1 MMPSSDIDSPTIS
14 VALATCDGARYLP
27 ALLDSLL
34 AQRRPPIELVA
45 CDDASND
52 GTAAVLQ
59 SFAAGAPFPV
69 RIERNPAR
77 LGVVANFSRAMTL
90 CSGNC
95 IALADQDDVWHADKL
110 ARFSAAL
117 SAPTVLAVF
126 SDANVVDERLRGLG
140 YGMWQRGR
148 FTRDEQER
156 MRRGR
161 AFEVLLK
168 HQVVTGAT
176 LAMKVG
182 LRDTALPVPPGWP
195 HDAWLAIHAAARD
208 GLLPI
213 DAPLIEYR
221 QHAGNVVGG
230 KKKSLLGEARAAL
243 ALDRAAW
250 YRQECARWQALA
262 ERLASS
268 GVAESSR
275 RALDEKLSHLTAR
288 AGLPASR
295 WRRLPGIWREL
306 SAGRY
311 ARHARNWGSL
321 AIDLLVR

>member
-1 MMPSSDIDSPTIS
+1 MPFTDMGSPTIS
-14 VALATCDGARYLP
+14 IALATCDGARYLP
-27 ALLDSLL
+27 ALLESLL
-34 AQRRPPIELVA
+34 AQRLPPIELVA
-45 CDDASND
+45 CDDASD
-52 GTAAVLQ
+52 DATEAVLQ
-59 SFAAGAPFPV
+59 SFAARAPFPV
-69 RIERNPAR
+69 RIERNAAR
-77 LGVVANFSRAMTL
+77 LGVVANFSRAMAL
-90 CSGNC
+90 CGGEC
-95 IALADQDDVWHADKL
+95 IALADQDDVWHPDKL
-110 ARFSAAL
+110 ARLSAAL
-117 SAPTVLAVF
+117 SGPTVLAAF
-126 SDANVVDERLRGLG
+126 SDASVVDENLRGLG
-140 YGMWQRGR
+140 YGMWQRGH
-148 FTRDEQER
+148 FTKDEQER

-213 DAPLIEYR
+213 DAPLIDYR
-221 QHAGNVVGG
+221 QHAGNAVGG

-250 YRQECARWQALA
+250 YRQERARWQALA
-262 ERLASS
+262 ERLATS
-268 GVAESSR
+268 GVVESSR
-275 RALDEKLSHLTAR
+275 PALDEKLFHLAAR
-288 AGLPASR
+288 ASLPAAR

-311 ARHARNWGSL
+311 ARHARNWGSI